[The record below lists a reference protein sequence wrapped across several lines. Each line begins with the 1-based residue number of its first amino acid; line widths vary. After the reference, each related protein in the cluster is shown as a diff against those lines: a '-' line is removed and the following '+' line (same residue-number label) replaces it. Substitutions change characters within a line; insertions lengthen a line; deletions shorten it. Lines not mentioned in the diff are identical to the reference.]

1 MPVESLGAFATL
13 IPAPLGLGRVAL
25 ADGREVTGFIC
36 EGYAAPE
43 PRMLQPTGA
52 GDIFRLNNIPLSA
65 FSPKCGNI
73 PR

>member
-36 EGYAAPE
+36 EGYAAA
-43 PRMLQPTGA
+43 GA
-52 GDIFRLNNIPLSA
+52 ENVTAYGGWRYLPA
-65 FSPKCGNI
+65 E
-73 PR
+73 